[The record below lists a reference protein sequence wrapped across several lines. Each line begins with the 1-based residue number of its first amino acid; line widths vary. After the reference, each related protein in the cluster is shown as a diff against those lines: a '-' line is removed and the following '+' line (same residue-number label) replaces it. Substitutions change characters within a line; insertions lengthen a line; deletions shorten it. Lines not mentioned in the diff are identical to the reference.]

1 MLYCLSNNIFGNTIQ
16 NYRVSYQP
24 PPIYPSTHQ
33 PEILPVPRIHG
44 FTSAHHRNKNV
55 QNGKNAKKDC
65 CILPSSVFIV
75 AYIDAAI
82 VLGDY
87 KLLILC
93 FVLNLNLQESNLVK
107 ERVDLA
113 ICIEKVAWLLDK
125 GPLVG
130 NI

>member
-1 MLYCLSNNIFGNTIQ
+1 MIFA
-16 NYRVSYQP
+16 V
-24 PPIYPSTHQ
+24 
-33 PEILPVPRIHG
+33 LP
-44 FTSAHHRNKNV
+44 FQQYFWKYYS
-55 QNGKNAKKDC
+55 KKDC

-130 NI
+130 EIRKEILTE

>member
-1 MLYCLSNNIFGNTIQ
+1 M
-16 NYRVSYQP
+16 SYQP
-24 PPIYPSTHQ
+24 LPTHPLTKNST
-33 PEILPVPRIHG
+33 RSSNTWIHL
-44 FTSAHHRNKNV
+44 SSPQK

-130 NI
+130 NIWKGILTE